1 MRIMEHFQVLIIGGG
16 SAGITVAA
24 RLKRARAALGIA
36 IIDPAQKH
44 YYQPLWTL
52 VGGGAADI
60 ASSVR
65 NQKDLIP
72 SGVEWL
78 QSAVLE
84 IDPVARVVKTSHNQT
99 VSYDYLVVCPGIQ
112 IDWHKIKGLEGALG
126 RDGVCSNY
134 AFEQAPKTWEMI
146 RTFGGGN
153 ALFTAPSTPIKCGG
167 APQKIMYLAES
178 AFRRQGVREK
188 AKVMF
193 TTAGG
198 VIFAVPE
205 FAAALNKVV
214 ARKQIELH
222 FKHDLQELRPA
233 SREAIFKVT
242 DASGAVSEKVINYAL
257 IHVTPP
263 MSAPDFIK
271 HSPLAVEDGP
281 LKGWLAADKHTL
293 QHPKYPNVF
302 GIGDV
307 AALPNS
313 KTGAA
318 IRKEAPVLVE
328 NLLALMDGR
337 TPSASYDGYSSC
349 PLVTDYGK
357 LVLAEFNYENK
368 PTPSFPFNTAKERWD
383 MYMLKKH
390 ALPVLYWEGMLKG
403 RA

>member
-1 MRIMEHFQVLIIGGG
+1 MGHFHHNVVIIGAGT
-16 SAGITVAA
+16 AGITVAA
-24 RLKRARAALGIA
+24 RLKKARAKLDIA
-36 IIDPAQKH
+36 ILDPAQTH

-52 VGGGAADI
+52 VGAGASTA
-60 ASSVR
+60 ASTAR
-65 NQKDLIP
+65 PQKDLIP
-72 SGVEWL
+72 NGVTWL
-78 QSAVLE
+78 PSAVSE
-84 IDPVARVVKTSHNQT
+84 IDPDARAIKTTTGQT
-99 VSYDYLVVCPGIQ
+99 ITYDFLVVCPGIQ
-112 IDWHKIKGLEGALG
+112 VDWHKIKGLEAGLG
-126 RDGVCSNY
+126 KDGVCSNY
-134 AFEQAPKTWEMI
+134 AFDQAPKTWQTI
-146 RTFGGGN
+146 QAFKGGN

-167 APQKIMYLAES
+167 APQKIMYLADS
-178 AFRRQGVREK
+178 AFRKQGVREQS
-188 AKVMF
+188 KVMF

-198 VIFAVPE
+198 VIFAVKE
-205 FAAALNKVV
+205 FADALTKVV
-214 ARKQIELH
+214 ARKQIDLL
-222 FKHDLQELRPA
+222 FKHDLQELRTV

-242 DASGAVSEKVINYAL
+242 DADGNASERVIKYAM

-263 MSAPDFIK
+263 MSAPEFIK
-271 HSPLAVEDGP
+271 QSPLAVEDGP

-328 NLLALMDGR
+328 NLLAVMDGQKLEGQ
-337 TPSASYDGYSSC
+337 YDGYSSC

-357 LVLAEFNYENK
+357 LILAEFNYENK
-368 PTPSFPFNTAKERWD
+368 PTPSFPVDTAKERWD